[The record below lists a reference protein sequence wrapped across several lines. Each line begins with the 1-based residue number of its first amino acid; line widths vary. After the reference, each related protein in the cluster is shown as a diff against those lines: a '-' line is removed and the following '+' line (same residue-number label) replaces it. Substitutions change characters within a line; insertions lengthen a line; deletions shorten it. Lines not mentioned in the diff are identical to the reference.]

1 MEPPINHLSEPGR
14 VGPEKPG
21 RHAPALTF
29 LPTLTFLWCC
39 WDRYLSRQTDWAI
52 IHSMPDADFQP
63 SGNPIPGESPEA
75 SLPIP
80 WAYEGSDDP
89 RRSTS
94 EYLQPPRLG
103 IIHLL
108 ALMTVTAV
116 FLTAFTPITLQ
127 RPLPVVSLCI
137 FSFNIIVKAAGF
149 IGAYV
154 LLRAIIRHT
163 PGCLQPG
170 HCMLLF
176 GFVETLG
183 TIINWIVYNSLQ
195 TSFGPLVLAV
205 VITICESAAY
215 FWCALRIPERGRWK
229 LFFRLWAVAV
239 SLPAVLVFIEFLC
252 HQMIT
257 GLSPFSRFPRIAAFF
272 IILIMPLII
281 LFIVLLIDIIRG
293 CRRDWLHWLGV
304 CIFVFDTTWMPIIL
318 LVLE

>member
-1 MEPPINHLSEPGR
+1 MAE
-14 VGPEKPG
+14 
-21 RHAPALTF
+21 AAA
-29 LPTLTFLWCC
+29 
-39 WDRYLSRQTDWAI
+39 Q
-52 IHSMPDADFQP
+52 
-63 SGNPIPGESPEA
+63 SPEFHVPA
-75 SLPIP
+75 P
-80 WAYEGSDDP
+80 
-89 RRSTS
+89 

-127 RPLPVVSLCI
+127 RPLPVVLLCI
-137 FSFNIIVKAAGF
+137 FSFKFIIKAAGF
-149 IGAYV
+149 VGAYV

-170 HCMLLF
+170 HWMLLF

-183 TIINWIVYNSLQ
+183 TIINWLVYAWLNNFLQ
-195 TSFGPLVLAV
+195 ASFDPLVLAV
-205 VITICESAAY
+205 VVTICESAAY
-215 FWCALRIPERGRWK
+215 FWCASRIPERGRWK

-252 HQMIT
+252 HQMIP

-272 IILIMPLII
+272 IILIMPLIF
-281 LFIVLLIDIIRG
+281 LSIVLLIDIIRG
-293 CRRDWLHWLGV
+293 CQRDWLHWLGV

-318 LVLE
+318 LVR